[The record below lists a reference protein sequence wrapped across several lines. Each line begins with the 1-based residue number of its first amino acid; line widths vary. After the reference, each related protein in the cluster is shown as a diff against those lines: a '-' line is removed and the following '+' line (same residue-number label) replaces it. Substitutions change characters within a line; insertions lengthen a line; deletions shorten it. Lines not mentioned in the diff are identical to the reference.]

1 MFKFLKR
8 CDIILL
14 NKYLYTLFLG
24 GDIADMR
31 LGMGRK
37 KIRIGDVLIAA
48 GAITD
53 EQLQEALAKQKET
66 GGMLGN
72 TLVDMG
78 FISQEIL
85 ITLLTQ
91 QLGIDYIPLKGAKI
105 DEKVLRLVPES
116 MVTKYKVI
124 PIEIDPDNP
133 NILKLAMADP
143 MDINAADDI
152 SLVTNLQVEPM
163 LAMEAEISDAIGKY
177 YGSAQ
182 AMEAAE
188 MYRQE
193 QANILGDEEDEEN
206 NEEVDNSPVV
216 LLVKQIIEGGVR
228 QRASDIH
235 IEALETGVRVR
246 YRIDGALK
254 QVMSYDL
261 SILAGIT
268 ARIKIIGGMDI
279 AEKRKP
285 QDGRITIMVDRRE
298 FDVRVSILPTVYGEK
313 TVMRLTSKD
322 GLTKPKSALGFD
334 TEQEALFDDILSN
347 PHGIILVTGPTG
359 SGKSTT
365 LYTALSELNKED
377 VNIITVEDPVEA
389 NILGINQV
397 QVNNKA
403 DMTFAA
409 ALRSI
414 LRQDPDIIMIGEIR
428 DGETASIAVQAAITG
443 HLVVS
448 TLHTNSAASTITRLI
463 DMGIESYIAGDA
475 VVGVIAQRLVR
486 RLCTNCKVPR
496 LVEDEEREQLGIPKD
511 EEDVVIYEPSGCPL
525 CNETGY
531 SGRIGVYEM
540 MPVSRTLQTII
551 ASGATADK
559 IEKQALK
566 EGMLTLRMGAAKHVV
581 NGITSVAEMNKI
593 VHSSAAIAAE
603 DVEL

>member
-1 MFKFLKR
+1 
-8 CDIILL
+8 
-14 NKYLYTLFLG
+14 
-24 GDIADMR
+24 MR
-31 LGMGRK
+31 LSVGRK
-37 KIRIGDVLIAA
+37 KIRIGDVLVAA
-48 GAITD
+48 GAITE
-53 EQLQEALAKQKET
+53 EQLQEGLAKQKET
-66 GGMLGN
+66 GRKLGN
-72 TLVDMG
+72 ALVDLG
-78 FISQEIL
+78 FISNDML
-85 ITLLTQ
+85 ITVLTT
-91 QLGIDYIPLKGAKI
+91 QLGIDYIELKGAKI
-105 DEKVLRLVPES
+105 EDKVIHMVPES
-116 MVTKYKVI
+116 MVTKYQAI
-124 PIEIDPDNP
+124 PIEVDPDNP
-133 NILKLAMADP
+133 NILKVAMADP
-143 MDINAADDI
+143 MDIMAMDDI
-152 SLVTNLQVEPM
+152 GLVTNLQVEPM
-163 LAMEAEISDAIGKY
+163 LASEEGIKNAIDKY

-188 MYRQE
+188 AYRQE
-193 QANILGDEEDEEN
+193 QQSALGGDDEDN
-206 NEEVDNSPVV
+206 GNDEVDNSPIV

-235 IEALETGVRVR
+235 IEALENSVRVR

-298 FDVRVSILPTVYGEK
+298 FDVRVSILPTVFGEK

-334 TEQEALFDDILSN
+334 AEQEKVFDNILSN

-365 LYTALSELNKED
+365 LYTSLSELNTEN

-389 NILGINQV
+389 NINGINQV

-428 DGETASIAVQAAITG
+428 DGETAGIAVQAAITG

-486 RLCTNCKVPR
+486 RLCTTCKQPR
-496 LVEDEEREQLGIPKD
+496 LVEDEERVQLGIPAD
-511 EEDVVIYEPSGCPL
+511 EEDVIIYEPQGCPL
-525 CNETGY
+525 CNDTGY
-531 SGRIGVYEM
+531 AGRIGVYEM
-540 MPVSRTLQTII
+540 MPVSRELQAVI
-551 ASGATADK
+551 ASGATADV

-566 EGMLTLRMGAAKHVV
+566 EGMLTLKMGAAKHVLD
-581 NGITSVAEMNKI
+581 GITSIAEMNKI
-593 VHSSAAIAAE
+593 VHSTVTVAE
-603 DVEL
+603 GVDMGEL

>member
-1 MFKFLKR
+1 
-8 CDIILL
+8 
-14 NKYLYTLFLG
+14 
-24 GDIADMR
+24 MR
-31 LGMGRK
+31 LSVGRK
-37 KIRIGDVLIAA
+37 KIRIGDVLVAA
-48 GAITD
+48 GAITE
-53 EQLQEALAKQKET
+53 EQLQEGLAKQKET
-66 GGMLGN
+66 GRKLGN
-72 TLVDMG
+72 ALVDLG
-78 FISQEIL
+78 FISNDML
-85 ITLLTQ
+85 ITVLTT
-91 QLGIDYIPLKGAKI
+91 QLGIDYIELKGAKI
-105 DEKVLRLVPES
+105 EEKVIHMVPEN
-116 MVTKYKVI
+116 MVTKYQAI

-133 NILKLAMADP
+133 NILKVAMADP
-143 MDINAADDI
+143 MDIMAMDDI
-152 SLVTNLQVEPM
+152 GLVTNLQVEPM
-163 LAMEAEISDAIGKY
+163 LASEEGIRNAIDKY

-188 MYRQE
+188 AYRQE
-193 QANILGDEEDEEN
+193 QQNALGGGDEEDG
-206 NEEVDNSPVV
+206 NEEIDNSPIV

-235 IEALETGVRVR
+235 IEALENSVRVR

-298 FDVRVSILPTVYGEK
+298 FDVRVSILPTVFGEK

-334 TEQEALFDDILSN
+334 AEQEKVFDNILSN

-365 LYTALSELNKED
+365 LYTSLSELNTED

-389 NILGINQV
+389 NINGINQV

-428 DGETASIAVQAAITG
+428 DGETAGIAVQAAITG

-486 RLCTNCKVPR
+486 RLCTTCKQPR
-496 LVEDEEREQLGIPKD
+496 LVEDEERVQLGVPAD
-511 EEDVVIYEPSGCPL
+511 EEDVIIYEPQGCPL
-525 CNETGY
+525 CNDTGY

-540 MPVSRTLQTII
+540 MPVSRELQAVI
-551 ASGATADK
+551 ASGATADV

-566 EGMLTLRMGAAKHVV
+566 EGMLTLKMGAAKHVLD
-581 NGITSVAEMNKI
+581 GITSIAEMNKI
-593 VHSSAAIAAE
+593 VHSTVTVAE
-603 DVEL
+603 GVDMGEL

>member
-1 MFKFLKR
+1 
-8 CDIILL
+8 
-14 NKYLYTLFLG
+14 
-24 GDIADMR
+24 MR
-31 LGMGRK
+31 LSVGRK
-37 KIRIGDVLIAA
+37 KIRIGDVLVAA
-48 GAITD
+48 GAITE
-53 EQLQEALAKQKET
+53 EQLQEGLAKQKET
-66 GGMLGN
+66 GRKLGN
-72 TLVDMG
+72 ALVDLG
-78 FISQEIL
+78 FISNDML
-85 ITLLTQ
+85 ITVLTT
-91 QLGIDYIPLKGAKI
+91 QLGIDYIELKGAKI
-105 DEKVLRLVPES
+105 EEKVIHMVPEN
-116 MVTKYKVI
+116 MVTKYQAI

-133 NILKLAMADP
+133 NILKVAMTDP
-143 MDINAADDI
+143 MDIMAMDDI
-152 SLVTNLQVEPM
+152 GLVTNLQVEPM
-163 LAMEAEISDAIGKY
+163 LASEEGIRNAIDKY

-188 MYRQE
+188 AYRQE
-193 QANILGDEEDEEN
+193 QQNVLGGGDEEEG
-206 NEEVDNSPVV
+206 NEEIDNSPIV

-235 IEALETGVRVR
+235 IEALENSVRVR

-298 FDVRVSILPTVYGEK
+298 FDVRVSILPTVFGEK

-334 TEQEALFDDILSN
+334 AEQEKVFDNILSN

-365 LYTALSELNKED
+365 LYTSLSELNTED

-389 NILGINQV
+389 NINGINQV

-428 DGETASIAVQAAITG
+428 DGETAGIAVQAAITG

-486 RLCTNCKVPR
+486 RLCTTCKQPR
-496 LVEDEEREQLGIPKD
+496 LVEDDERVQLGVPAD
-511 EEDVVIYEPSGCPL
+511 EEDVIIYEPQGCPL
-525 CNETGY
+525 CNDTGY

-540 MPVSRTLQTII
+540 MPVSRELQAVI
-551 ASGATADK
+551 ASGATADV

-566 EGMLTLRMGAAKHVV
+566 EGMLTLKMGAAKHVLD
-581 NGITSVAEMNKI
+581 GITSIAEMNKI
-593 VHSSAAIAAE
+593 VHSTVTVAE
-603 DVEL
+603 GVDMGEL

>member
-1 MFKFLKR
+1 
-8 CDIILL
+8 
-14 NKYLYTLFLG
+14 
-24 GDIADMR
+24 MR
-31 LGMGRK
+31 LSVGRK
-37 KIRIGDVLIAA
+37 KIRIGDVLVAA
-48 GAITD
+48 GAITE
-53 EQLQEALAKQKET
+53 EQLQEGLAKQKET
-66 GGMLGN
+66 GRKLGN
-72 TLVDMG
+72 ALVDLG
-78 FISQEIL
+78 FISNDML
-85 ITLLTQ
+85 ITVLTT
-91 QLGIDYIPLKGAKI
+91 QLGIDYIELKGAKI
-105 DEKVLRLVPES
+105 EEKVIHMVPDN
-116 MVTKYKVI
+116 MATKYQVI

-133 NILKLAMADP
+133 NILKVAMADP
-143 MDINAADDI
+143 MDIMAMDDI
-152 SLVTNLQVEPM
+152 GLVTNLQVEPM
-163 LAMEAEISDAIGKY
+163 LASEEGIRNAIDKY

-188 MYRQE
+188 AYRQE
-193 QANILGDEEDEEN
+193 QQNALGGDDEEDG
-206 NEEVDNSPVV
+206 NEEIDNSPIV

-235 IEALETGVRVR
+235 IEALENSVRVR

-298 FDVRVSILPTVYGEK
+298 FDVRVSILPTVFGEK

-334 TEQEALFDDILSN
+334 AEQEKVFDNILSN

-365 LYTALSELNKED
+365 LYTSLSELNTED

-389 NILGINQV
+389 NINGINQV

-428 DGETASIAVQAAITG
+428 DGETAGIAVQAAITG

-486 RLCTNCKVPR
+486 RLCTTCKQPR
-496 LVEDEEREQLGIPKD
+496 LVEDEERVQLGVPAD
-511 EEDVVIYEPSGCPL
+511 EEDVIIYEPQGCPL
-525 CNETGY
+525 CNDTGY

-540 MPVSRTLQTII
+540 MPVSRELQAVI
-551 ASGATADK
+551 ASGATADV

-566 EGMLTLRMGAAKHVV
+566 EGMLTLKMGAAKHVLD
-581 NGITSVAEMNKI
+581 GITSIAEMNKI
-593 VHSSAAIAAE
+593 VHSTVTVAE
-603 DVEL
+603 GVDMGEL

>member
-1 MFKFLKR
+1 
-8 CDIILL
+8 
-14 NKYLYTLFLG
+14 
-24 GDIADMR
+24 MR
-31 LGMGRK
+31 LSVGRK
-37 KIRIGDVLIAA
+37 KIRIGDVLVAA
-48 GAITD
+48 GAITE
-53 EQLQEALAKQKET
+53 EQLQEGLAKQKEP
-66 GGMLGN
+66 GRKLGN
-72 TLVDMG
+72 ALVDLG
-78 FISQEIL
+78 FISNDML
-85 ITLLTQ
+85 ITVLTT
-91 QLGIDYIPLKGAKI
+91 QLGIDYIELKGAKI
-105 DEKVLRLVPES
+105 EDKVIHMVPES
-116 MVTKYKVI
+116 MVTKYQAI
-124 PIEIDPDNP
+124 PIEVDPDNP
-133 NILKLAMADP
+133 NILKVAMADP
-143 MDINAADDI
+143 MDIMAMDDI
-152 SLVTNLQVEPM
+152 GLVTNLQVEPM
-163 LAMEAEISDAIGKY
+163 LASEEGIKNAIDKY

-188 MYRQE
+188 AYRQE
-193 QANILGDEEDEEN
+193 QQSVLGGDDEDN
-206 NEEVDNSPVV
+206 SNDEVDNSPIV

-235 IEALETGVRVR
+235 IEALENSVRVR

-298 FDVRVSILPTVYGEK
+298 FDVRVSILPTVFGEK

-334 TEQEALFDDILSN
+334 AEQEKVFDNILSN

-365 LYTALSELNKED
+365 LYTSLSELNTED

-389 NILGINQV
+389 NINGINQV

-428 DGETASIAVQAAITG
+428 DGETAGIAVQAAITG

-486 RLCTNCKVPR
+486 RLCTTCKQPR
-496 LVEDEEREQLGIPKD
+496 LVEDEERVQLGIPAD
-511 EEDVVIYEPSGCPL
+511 EEDVIIYEPQGCPL
-525 CNETGY
+525 CNDTGY
-531 SGRIGVYEM
+531 AGRIGVYEM
-540 MPVSRTLQTII
+540 MPVSRELQAVI
-551 ASGATADK
+551 ASGATADV

-566 EGMLTLRMGAAKHVV
+566 EGMLTLKMGAAKHVLD
-581 NGITSVAEMNKI
+581 GITSIAEMNKI
-593 VHSSAAIAAE
+593 VHSTVTVAE
-603 DVEL
+603 GVDMGEL

>member
-1 MFKFLKR
+1 
-8 CDIILL
+8 
-14 NKYLYTLFLG
+14 
-24 GDIADMR
+24 MR
-31 LGMGRK
+31 LSVGRK
-37 KIRIGDVLIAA
+37 KIRIGDVLVAA
-48 GAITD
+48 GAITE
-53 EQLQEALAKQKET
+53 EQLQEGLAKQKET
-66 GGMLGN
+66 GRKLGN
-72 TLVDMG
+72 ALVDLG
-78 FISQEIL
+78 FISNDML
-85 ITLLTQ
+85 ITVLTT
-91 QLGIDYIPLKGAKI
+91 QLGIDYIELKGAKI
-105 DEKVLRLVPES
+105 EDKVIHMVPES
-116 MVTKYKVI
+116 MVTKYQAI
-124 PIEIDPDNP
+124 PIEVDPDNP
-133 NILKLAMADP
+133 NILKVAMADP
-143 MDINAADDI
+143 MDIMAMDDI
-152 SLVTNLQVEPM
+152 GLVTNLQVEPM
-163 LAMEAEISDAIGKY
+163 LASEEGIKNAIDKY

-188 MYRQE
+188 AYRQE
-193 QANILGDEEDEEN
+193 QQSVLGGDDEDN
-206 NEEVDNSPVV
+206 SNDEVDNSPIV

-235 IEALETGVRVR
+235 IEALENSVRVR

-298 FDVRVSILPTVYGEK
+298 FDVRVSILPTVFGEK

-334 TEQEALFDDILSN
+334 AEQEKVFDNILSN

-365 LYTALSELNKED
+365 LYTSLSELNTED

-389 NILGINQV
+389 NINGINQV

-414 LRQDPDIIMIGEIR
+414 LRQDPAIIMIGEIR
-428 DGETASIAVQAAITG
+428 DGETAGIAVQAAITG

-486 RLCTNCKVPR
+486 RLCTTCKQPR
-496 LVEDEEREQLGIPKD
+496 LVEDEERVQLGIPAD
-511 EEDVVIYEPSGCPL
+511 EEDVIIYEPQGCPL
-525 CNETGY
+525 CNDTGY
-531 SGRIGVYEM
+531 AGRIGVYEM
-540 MPVSRTLQTII
+540 MPVSRELQAVI
-551 ASGATADK
+551 ASGATADV

-566 EGMLTLRMGAAKHVV
+566 EGMLTLKMGAAKHVLD
-581 NGITSVAEMNKI
+581 GITSIAEMNKI
-593 VHSSAAIAAE
+593 VHSTVTVAE
-603 DVEL
+603 GVDMGEL

>member
-1 MFKFLKR
+1 
-8 CDIILL
+8 
-14 NKYLYTLFLG
+14 
-24 GDIADMR
+24 MR

-48 GAITD
+48 GAITE
-53 EQLQEALAKQKET
+53 EQLQEALTYQKEN
-66 GGMLGN
+66 GGKLGN
-72 TLVDMG
+72 VLVELG
-78 FISQEIL
+78 FISDQIL

-91 QLGIDYIPLKGAKI
+91 QLGIDYISLKGAKI
-105 DEKVLRLVPES
+105 EDSVVHLVPEP
-116 MVTKYKVI
+116 MIAKYRVM
-124 PIEIDPDNP
+124 PVEIDPDNP
-133 NILKLAMADP
+133 NILKVAMSDP
-143 MDINAADDI
+143 QDLDAIDDI

-163 LAMEAEISDAIGKY
+163 LANESDINDAIGKY

-188 MYRQE
+188 QYKKE
-193 QANILGDEEDEEN
+193 QAVSLGPDE
-206 NEEVDNSPVV
+206 NEEGNEDIDNSPIV

-261 SILAGIT
+261 SILPGIT

-285 QDGRITIMVDRRE
+285 QDGRITIMVDRKE
-298 FDVRVSILPTVYGEK
+298 FDVRVSILPTVFGEK

-322 GLTKPKSALGFD
+322 GLTKPKSGLGFD
-334 TEQEALFDDILSN
+334 EEQLKVFDGILSN

-365 LYTALSELNKED
+365 LYTSLSELNKED

-389 NILGINQV
+389 NINGINQV
-397 QVNNKA
+397 QVNVKA
-403 DMTFAA
+403 EMTFAA

-428 DGETASIAVQAAITG
+428 DGETANIAVQAAITG

-448 TLHTNSAASTITRLI
+448 TLHTNSAASTITRLV
-463 DMGIESYIAGDA
+463 DMGIEDYIVGDA

-486 RLCTNCKVPR
+486 RLCTTCKQPR
-496 LVEDEEREQLGIPKD
+496 YVEEDERQLLGVPED
-511 EEDVVIYEPSGCPL
+511 EEDVIVYEPVGCPL
-525 CNETGY
+525 CNDTGY

-540 MPVSRTLQTII
+540 MPVSRSLLAII

-566 EGMLTLRMGAAKHVV
+566 EGMLTLRMGAAKHVL
-581 NGITSVAEMNKI
+581 NGITSIAEMKKI
-593 VHSSAAIAAE
+593 VHTTQVDLDLE
-603 DVEL
+603 TTDR

>member
-1 MFKFLKR
+1 
-8 CDIILL
+8 
-14 NKYLYTLFLG
+14 
-24 GDIADMR
+24 MR
-31 LGMGRK
+31 LSVGRK
-37 KIRIGDVLIAA
+37 KIRIGDVLVAA
-48 GAITD
+48 GAITE
-53 EQLQEALAKQKET
+53 EQLQEGLAKQKET
-66 GGMLGN
+66 GRKLGN
-72 TLVDMG
+72 ALVDLG
-78 FISQEIL
+78 FISNDML
-85 ITLLTQ
+85 ITVLTT
-91 QLGIDYIPLKGAKI
+91 QLGIDYIELKGAKI
-105 DEKVLRLVPES
+105 EDKVIHMVPES
-116 MVTKYKVI
+116 MVTKYQAI
-124 PIEIDPDNP
+124 PIEVDPDNP
-133 NILKLAMADP
+133 NILKVAMADP
-143 MDINAADDI
+143 MDIMAMDDI
-152 SLVTNLQVEPM
+152 GLVTNLQVEPM
-163 LAMEAEISDAIGKY
+163 LASEEGIKNAIDKY

-188 MYRQE
+188 AYRQE
-193 QANILGDEEDEEN
+193 QQSVLGGDDEDN
-206 NEEVDNSPVV
+206 SSDEVDNSPIV

-235 IEALETGVRVR
+235 IEALENSVRVR

-298 FDVRVSILPTVYGEK
+298 FDVRVSILPTVFGEK

-334 TEQEALFDDILSN
+334 AEQEKVFDNILSN

-365 LYTALSELNKED
+365 LYTSLSELNTED

-389 NILGINQV
+389 NINGINQV

-428 DGETASIAVQAAITG
+428 DGETAGIAVQAAITG

-486 RLCTNCKVPR
+486 RLCTTCKQPR
-496 LVEDEEREQLGIPKD
+496 LVEDEERVQLGIPAD
-511 EEDVVIYEPSGCPL
+511 EEDVIIYEPQGCPL
-525 CNETGY
+525 CNDTGY
-531 SGRIGVYEM
+531 AGRIGVYEM
-540 MPVSRTLQTII
+540 MPVSRELQAVI
-551 ASGATADK
+551 ASGATADV

-566 EGMLTLRMGAAKHVV
+566 EGMLTLKMGAAKHVLD
-581 NGITSVAEMNKI
+581 GITSIAEMNKI
-593 VHSSAAIAAE
+593 VHSTVTVAE
-603 DVEL
+603 GVDMGEL

>member
-1 MFKFLKR
+1 
-8 CDIILL
+8 
-14 NKYLYTLFLG
+14 
-24 GDIADMR
+24 MR
-31 LGMGRK
+31 LSVGRK
-37 KIRIGDVLIAA
+37 KIRIGDVLVAA
-48 GAITD
+48 GAITE
-53 EQLQEALAKQKET
+53 EQLQEGLAKQKET
-66 GGMLGN
+66 GRKLGN
-72 TLVDMG
+72 ALVDLG
-78 FISQEIL
+78 FISNDML
-85 ITLLTQ
+85 ITVLTT
-91 QLGIDYIPLKGAKI
+91 QLGIDYIELKGAKI
-105 DEKVLRLVPES
+105 EEKVIHMVPEN
-116 MVTKYKVI
+116 MVTKYQAI

-133 NILKLAMADP
+133 NILKVAMADP
-143 MDINAADDI
+143 MDIMAMDDI
-152 SLVTNLQVEPM
+152 GLVTNLQVEPM
-163 LAMEAEISDAIGKY
+163 LASEEGIRNAIDKY

-188 MYRQE
+188 AYRQE
-193 QANILGDEEDEEN
+193 QQNVLGGGDEEEG
-206 NEEVDNSPVV
+206 NEEIDNSPIV

-235 IEALETGVRVR
+235 IEALENSVRVR

-285 QDGRITIMVDRRE
+285 QDGRITIFVDRRE

-322 GLTKPKSALGFD
+322 GLTKPKSGLGLDEDEIKVFD
-334 TEQEALFDDILSN
+334 GILSN

-365 LYTALSELNKED
+365 LYTSLSELNKED

-389 NILGINQV
+389 NINGINQV

-428 DGETASIAVQAAITG
+428 DGETAQIAVQAAITG

-448 TLHTNSAASTITRLI
+448 TLHTNSAASTITRLE
-463 DMGIESYIAGDA
+463 DMGIEPYVVGDA

-486 RLCTNCKVPR
+486 RLCPTCKQPR
-496 LVEDEEREQLGIPKD
+496 LVEDEERIVLGVPED
-511 EEDVVIYEPSGCPL
+511 EEDVIIYEPSGCPL
-525 CNETGY
+525 CNDTGY

-540 MPVSRTLQTII
+540 MPVSKALQAVIST
-551 ASGATADK
+551 GATADK
-559 IEKQALK
+559 IEKQALA
-566 EGMLTLRMGAAKHVV
+566 EGMLTLKMGAAKHVL
-581 NGITSVAEMNKI
+581 NGITSMSEMKKI
-593 VHSSAAIAAE
+593 VYTTGDE
-603 DVEL
+603 Y

>member
-1 MFKFLKR
+1 
-8 CDIILL
+8 
-14 NKYLYTLFLG
+14 
-24 GDIADMR
+24 MR
-31 LGMGRK
+31 LSVGRK
-37 KIRIGDVLIAA
+37 KIRIGDVLVAA
-48 GAITD
+48 GAITE
-53 EQLQEALAKQKET
+53 EQLQEGLAKQKET
-66 GGMLGN
+66 GRKLGN
-72 TLVDMG
+72 ALVDLG
-78 FISQEIL
+78 FISNDML
-85 ITLLTQ
+85 ITVLTT
-91 QLGIDYIPLKGAKI
+91 QLGIDYIELKGAKI
-105 DEKVLRLVPES
+105 EEKVIHMVPDN
-116 MVTKYKVI
+116 MVTKYQAI

-133 NILKLAMADP
+133 NILKVAMADP
-143 MDINAADDI
+143 MDIMAMDDI
-152 SLVTNLQVEPM
+152 GLVTNLQVEPM
-163 LAMEAEISDAIGKY
+163 LASEEGIRNAIDKY

-188 MYRQE
+188 AYRQE
-193 QANILGDEEDEEN
+193 QQNALGGGDEEDG
-206 NEEVDNSPVV
+206 NEEIDNSPIV

-235 IEALETGVRVR
+235 IEALENSVRVR

-298 FDVRVSILPTVYGEK
+298 FDVRVSILPTVFGEK

-334 TEQEALFDDILSN
+334 AEQEKVFDNILSN

-365 LYTALSELNKED
+365 LYTSLSELNTED

-389 NILGINQV
+389 NINGINQV

-428 DGETASIAVQAAITG
+428 DGETAGIAVQAAITG

-486 RLCTNCKVPR
+486 RLCTTCKQPR
-496 LVEDEEREQLGIPKD
+496 LVEDEERVQLGVPDD
-511 EEDVVIYEPSGCPL
+511 EEDVIIYEPQGCPL
-525 CNETGY
+525 CNDTGY

-540 MPVSRTLQTII
+540 MPVSRALQAVI
-551 ASGATADK
+551 ASGATADV

-566 EGMLTLRMGAAKHVV
+566 EGMLTLKMGAAKHVLD
-581 NGITSVAEMNKI
+581 GITSIAEMNKI
-593 VHSSAAIAAE
+593 VHSTVTVAE
-603 DVEL
+603 GVDMGEL

>member
-1 MFKFLKR
+1 
-8 CDIILL
+8 
-14 NKYLYTLFLG
+14 
-24 GDIADMR
+24 MR
-31 LGMGRK
+31 LSVGRK
-37 KIRIGDVLIAA
+37 KIRIGDVLVAA
-48 GAITD
+48 GAITE
-53 EQLQEALAKQKET
+53 EQLQEGLAKQKET
-66 GGMLGN
+66 GRKLGN
-72 TLVDMG
+72 ALVDLG
-78 FISQEIL
+78 FISNDML
-85 ITLLTQ
+85 ITVLTT
-91 QLGIDYIPLKGAKI
+91 QLGIDYIELKGAKI
-105 DEKVLRLVPES
+105 EDKVIHMVPES
-116 MVTKYKVI
+116 MVTKYQAI

-133 NILKLAMADP
+133 NILKVAMADP
-143 MDINAADDI
+143 MDIMAMDDI
-152 SLVTNLQVEPM
+152 GLVTNLQVEPM
-163 LAMEAEISDAIGKY
+163 LASEEGIKNAIDKY

-188 MYRQE
+188 AYRQE
-193 QANILGDEEDEEN
+193 QQNSLGDGDEEDGNDEI
-206 NEEVDNSPVV
+206 DNSPIV

-235 IEALETGVRVR
+235 IEALENSVRVR

-298 FDVRVSILPTVYGEK
+298 FDVRVSILPTVFGEK

-334 TEQEALFDDILSN
+334 AEQEKVFDNILSN

-365 LYTALSELNKED
+365 LYTSLSELNTED

-389 NILGINQV
+389 NINGINQV

-428 DGETASIAVQAAITG
+428 DGETAGIAVQAAITG

-486 RLCTNCKVPR
+486 RLCTTCKQPR
-496 LVEDEEREQLGIPKD
+496 LVEDEERVQLGVSAD
-511 EEDVVIYEPSGCPL
+511 EEDVIIYEPQGCPL
-525 CNETGY
+525 CNDTGY

-540 MPVSRTLQTII
+540 MPVSRELQAVI
-551 ASGATADK
+551 ASGATADV

-566 EGMLTLRMGAAKHVV
+566 EGMLTLKMGAAKHVLD
-581 NGITSVAEMNKI
+581 GITSISEMNKI
-593 VHSSAAIAAE
+593 VHSTVTVAE
-603 DVEL
+603 GVDMGEL

>member
-1 MFKFLKR
+1 
-8 CDIILL
+8 
-14 NKYLYTLFLG
+14 
-24 GDIADMR
+24 MR
-31 LGMGRK
+31 LSVGRK
-37 KIRIGDVLIAA
+37 KIRIGDVLVAA
-48 GAITD
+48 GAITE
-53 EQLQEALAKQKET
+53 EQLQEGLAKQKET
-66 GGMLGN
+66 GRKLGN
-72 TLVDMG
+72 ALVDLG
-78 FISQEIL
+78 FISNDML
-85 ITLLTQ
+85 ITVLTT
-91 QLGIDYIPLKGAKI
+91 QLGIDYIELKGAKI
-105 DEKVLRLVPES
+105 EEKVIHMVPES
-116 MVTKYKVI
+116 MVTKYQAI

-133 NILKLAMADP
+133 NILKVAMADP
-143 MDINAADDI
+143 MDIMAMDDI
-152 SLVTNLQVEPM
+152 GLVTNLQVEPM
-163 LAMEAEISDAIGKY
+163 LASEEGIKNAIDKY

-188 MYRQE
+188 AYRQE
-193 QANILGDEEDEEN
+193 QQNSLGDGDEEDGNDEI
-206 NEEVDNSPVV
+206 DNSPIV

-235 IEALETGVRVR
+235 IEALENSVRVR

-298 FDVRVSILPTVYGEK
+298 FDVRVSILPTVFGEK

-334 TEQEALFDDILSN
+334 AEQEKVFDNILSN

-365 LYTALSELNKED
+365 LYTSLSELNTED

-389 NILGINQV
+389 NINGINQV

-428 DGETASIAVQAAITG
+428 DGETAGIAVQAAITG

-486 RLCTNCKVPR
+486 RLCTTCKQPR
-496 LVEDEEREQLGIPKD
+496 LVEDEERVQLGVSAD
-511 EEDVVIYEPSGCPL
+511 EEDVIIYEPQGCPL
-525 CNETGY
+525 CNDTGY

-540 MPVSRTLQTII
+540 MPVSRELQAVI
-551 ASGATADK
+551 ASGATADV

-566 EGMLTLRMGAAKHVV
+566 EGMLTLKMGAAKHVLD
-581 NGITSVAEMNKI
+581 GITSISEMNKI
-593 VHSSAAIAAE
+593 VHSTVTVAE
-603 DVEL
+603 GVDMGEL

>member
-1 MFKFLKR
+1 
-8 CDIILL
+8 
-14 NKYLYTLFLG
+14 
-24 GDIADMR
+24 MR
-31 LGMGRK
+31 LNVGRK
-37 KIRIGDVLIAA
+37 KIRIGDVLVAA
-48 GAITD
+48 GAITE
-53 EQLQEALAKQKET
+53 EQLQEGLAKQKET
-66 GGMLGN
+66 GRKLGN
-72 TLVDMG
+72 ALVDLG
-78 FISQEIL
+78 FISNDML
-85 ITLLTQ
+85 ITVLTT
-91 QLGIDYIPLKGAKI
+91 QLGIDYIELKGAKI
-105 DEKVLRLVPES
+105 EEKVIHMVPES
-116 MVTKYKVI
+116 MVTKYQAI

-133 NILKLAMADP
+133 NILKVAMADP
-143 MDINAADDI
+143 MDIMAMDDI
-152 SLVTNLQVEPM
+152 GLVTSLQVEPM
-163 LAMEAEISDAIGKY
+163 LASEEGIKNAIDKY

-188 MYRQE
+188 AYRQE
-193 QANILGDEEDEEN
+193 QQSSLGGDDEDGNNDEI
-206 NEEVDNSPVV
+206 DNSPIV

-235 IEALETGVRVR
+235 IEALENSVRVR

-298 FDVRVSILPTVYGEK
+298 FDVRVSILPTVFGEK

-334 TEQEALFDDILSN
+334 AEQEKVFDNILSN

-365 LYTALSELNKED
+365 LYTSLSELNTED

-389 NILGINQV
+389 NINGINQV

-428 DGETASIAVQAAITG
+428 DGETAGIAVQAAITG

-486 RLCTNCKVPR
+486 RLCTTCKQPR
-496 LVEDEEREQLGIPKD
+496 LVEDEERAQLGVSAD
-511 EEDVVIYEPSGCPL
+511 EEDVIIYEPQGCPL
-525 CNETGY
+525 CNDTGY
-531 SGRIGVYEM
+531 AGRIGVYEM
-540 MPVSRTLQTII
+540 MPVSRALQAVI
-551 ASGATADK
+551 ASGATADV

-566 EGMLTLRMGAAKHVV
+566 EGMLTLKMGAAKHVLD
-581 NGITSVAEMNKI
+581 GITSIAEMNKI
-593 VHSSAAIAAE
+593 VHSTVTVAE
-603 DVEL
+603 GVDMG

>member
-1 MFKFLKR
+1 
-8 CDIILL
+8 
-14 NKYLYTLFLG
+14 
-24 GDIADMR
+24 MR
-31 LGMGRK
+31 LSVGRK
-37 KIRIGDVLIAA
+37 KIRIGDVLVAA
-48 GAITD
+48 GAITE
-53 EQLQEALAKQKET
+53 EQLQEGLAKQKET
-66 GGMLGN
+66 GRKLGN
-72 TLVDMG
+72 ALVDLG
-78 FISQEIL
+78 FISNDML
-85 ITLLTQ
+85 ITVLTT
-91 QLGIDYIPLKGAKI
+91 QLGIDYIELKGAKI
-105 DEKVLRLVPES
+105 EEKVIHMVPEN
-116 MVTKYKVI
+116 MVTKYQAI
-124 PIEIDPDNP
+124 PIEIDSDNP
-133 NILKLAMADP
+133 NILKVAMADP
-143 MDINAADDI
+143 MDIMAMDDI
-152 SLVTNLQVEPM
+152 GLVTNLQVEPM
-163 LAMEAEISDAIGKY
+163 LASEEGIRNAIDKY

-188 MYRQE
+188 AYRQE
-193 QANILGDEEDEEN
+193 QQNVLGGGDEEEG
-206 NEEVDNSPVV
+206 NEEIDNSPIV

-235 IEALETGVRVR
+235 IEALENSVRVR

-298 FDVRVSILPTVYGEK
+298 FDVRVSILPTVFGEK

-334 TEQEALFDDILSN
+334 AEQEKVFDNILSN

-365 LYTALSELNKED
+365 LYTSLSELNTED

-389 NILGINQV
+389 NINGINQV

-428 DGETASIAVQAAITG
+428 DGETAGIAVQAAITG

-486 RLCTNCKVPR
+486 RLCTTCKQPR
-496 LVEDEEREQLGIPKD
+496 LVEDDERVQLGVPAD
-511 EEDVVIYEPSGCPL
+511 EEDVIIYEPQGCPL
-525 CNETGY
+525 CNDTGY

-540 MPVSRTLQTII
+540 MPVSRELQAVI
-551 ASGATADK
+551 ASGATADV

-566 EGMLTLRMGAAKHVV
+566 EGMLTLKMGAAKHVLD
-581 NGITSVAEMNKI
+581 GITSIAEMNKI
-593 VHSSAAIAAE
+593 VHSTVTVAE
-603 DVEL
+603 GVDMGEL

>member
-1 MFKFLKR
+1 
-8 CDIILL
+8 
-14 NKYLYTLFLG
+14 
-24 GDIADMR
+24 MR
-31 LGMGRK
+31 LSVGRK
-37 KIRIGDVLIAA
+37 KIRIGDVLVAA
-48 GAITD
+48 GAITE
-53 EQLQEALAKQKET
+53 EQLQEGLAKQKET
-66 GGMLGN
+66 GRKLGN
-72 TLVDMG
+72 ALVDLG
-78 FISQEIL
+78 FISNDML
-85 ITLLTQ
+85 ITVLTT
-91 QLGIDYIPLKGAKI
+91 QLGIDYIELKGAKI
-105 DEKVLRLVPES
+105 EDKVIHMVPES
-116 MVTKYKVI
+116 MVTKYQAI
-124 PIEIDPDNP
+124 PIEVDPDNP
-133 NILKLAMADP
+133 NILKVAMADP
-143 MDINAADDI
+143 MDIMAMDDI
-152 SLVTNLQVEPM
+152 GLVTNLQVEPM
-163 LAMEAEISDAIGKY
+163 LASEEAIRAAIDKY
-177 YGSAQ
+177 YGRAQ

-188 MYRQE
+188 AYRQE
-193 QANILGDEEDEEN
+193 QQNSLGDGDEEDGNDEI
-206 NEEVDNSPVV
+206 DNSPIV

-235 IEALETGVRVR
+235 IEALENSVRVR

-261 SILAGIT
+261 SILPGIT

-298 FDVRVSILPTVYGEK
+298 FDVRVSILPTVFGEK

-334 TEQEALFDDILSN
+334 AEQEKVFDNILSN

-365 LYTALSELNKED
+365 LYTSLSELNTEE

-389 NILGINQV
+389 NINGINQV

-428 DGETASIAVQAAITG
+428 DGETAGIAVQAAITG

-486 RLCTNCKVPR
+486 RLCTTCKQPR
-496 LVEDEEREQLGIPKD
+496 LVEDEERVQLGVSAD
-511 EEDVVIYEPSGCPL
+511 EEDVIIYEPQGCPL

-531 SGRIGVYEM
+531 AGRIGVYEM
-540 MPVSRTLQTII
+540 MPVSRELQAVI
-551 ASGATADK
+551 ASGATADV

-566 EGMLTLRMGAAKHVV
+566 EGMLTLKMGAAKHVLD
-581 NGITSVAEMNKI
+581 GITSIAEMNKI
-593 VHSSAAIAAE
+593 VHSTVTIAE
-603 DVEL
+603 GVDMGEL